1 MIEAE
6 PLKIQRADMELAA
19 DRGFSVSIIQ
29 KESVFQMLTDAQQA
43 MQYDMQEKRR
53 IILNVQIKLG
63 RGVLKYTSGS
73 RFVFE
78 YGPGHTWEHFEK
90 DLQTIRAMANI
101 CVDLEQLSK
110 SGEMDLKLQVIDIL
124 MVATPAHASS
134 ASSGDVASS
143 GMCCVQPPE

>member
-1 MIEAE
+1 
-6 PLKIQRADMELAA
+6 MELAA

-78 YGPGHTWEHFEK
+78 APLGG
-90 DLQTIRAMANI
+90 R
-101 CVDLEQLSK
+101 
-110 SGEMDLKLQVIDIL
+110 GR
-124 MVATPAHASS
+124 
-134 ASSGDVASS
+134 GD
-143 GMCCVQPPE
+143 G